1 MKNHNRNPAFFKQHQ
16 SIGVKTSTSTTSSLD
31 RIFRQARA
39 TGHLNLSDRKLNDIP
54 IEVFQIDALEADE
67 KYWEIMQLTKIDLSF
82 NNISI
87 IPNEI
92 NIIEELLI
100 LKLRDNKLNKLP
112 SELFQCIKINHLDIG
127 NNILDGELNDNI
139 GKLVDLQEI
148 YLFSNKLTSIPS
160 SFGNCILLRILQL
173 QDNKITE
180 LPDIFH
186 KFISIVSI
194 NLSNNKIASLPISF
208 SELTNIKMLELKGN
222 SISNLPNLSKLESL
236 NFLDA
241 SENKLENFPILPF
254 TLLNSDGS
262 SKMNDNMDKNKNK
275 SNLDRL
281 YLGNNRIRIIDIKS
295 LLSNLFITELQIH
308 NNSLTEIPEEI
319 GELNLLKVLDISNN
333 NLDGLPSVLG
343 FMSALQKLSLE
354 GNPIRTIRRSL
365 LSSTAALKTFLK
377 SRDVNE
383 ESGERKIL
391 KSKISSG
398 NSIDDMNI
406 EVLEGII
413 RSINIGGELN
423 LSKKSFGDEFI
434 LKYLCDNLA
443 SSHIFDS
450 SMNCISLTSLN
461 LSDNLLTMKSLDVFQ
476 FMPCLNILNLSNNS
490 LGDII
495 NPTRRIYFPQSLK
508 RLDVSKN
515 RLKSIHLEVLLSNLN
530 LQSLTCSSNLI
541 DSIPSCLND
550 HTNLNYIDFDSNKIN
565 SLSTIKW
572 LKLVKLDVIL
582 LSNNKIISILE
593 LVNTS
598 PHTIKI
604 DNNCI
609 TEIPPS
615 IGYNANLTS
624 FNIYGNPQK
633 GINFGLT
640 QKGTVAILEAL
651 KSKCKPN
658 EIITPTV
665 FYSVDSK
672 VNNNK
677 NENDNINDNYS
688 NNYDNSNRM
697 REESNNFSMKSKSN
711 QSSSHRYYAHN
722 DDSCN
727 DSDTRNSNAPQDYS
741 SVRSDNINKN
751 ALLIKE
757 QFESMKMGS
766 YGTESSRSYE
776 SPSSSIVTTSF
787 NRPPS
792 SISRHPQQR
801 DDNSGINLGISSMG
815 SSRTAQ
821 NYALAQGQAL
831 HQAQDRQRNE
841 LFITK
846 SITHP
851 SESLQSVRQL
861 KSDIE
866 VLQNEMENSMSI
878 STTKKNQLRKDIAHK
893 RASLIRLEAK

>member
-1 MKNHNRNPAFFKQHQ
+1 MKNHSKNPAFFKQQ
-16 SIGVKTSTSTTSSLD
+16 QQQQQPVKTSTSTTSSLS
-31 RIFRQARA
+31 RIFRQSRVN
-39 TGHLNLSDRKLNDIP
+39 GHLNLSDRKLNEIP
-54 IEVFQIDALEADE
+54 NEVFQIDALEEGE
-67 KYWEIMQLTKIDLSF
+67 KYWEIIPLTKIDLSF

-87 IPNEI
+87 IQSEI

-112 SELFQCIKINHLDIG
+112 LELFHCIKINHLDIG
-127 NNILDGELNDNI
+127 NNKLDGELNDNI
-139 GKLVDLQEI
+139 GKLVDLQEL

-180 LPDIFH
+180 LPEIFH
-186 KFISIVSI
+186 KFTSITSI
-194 NLSNNKIASLPISF
+194 NLSNNKISSLPLSF
-208 SELTNIKMLELKGN
+208 SELRNVKILEIKGN
-222 SISNLPNLSKLESL
+222 SLSNLPNLSKLESL

-241 SENKLENFPILPF
+241 SENKIENFPILPF

-262 SKMNDNMDKNKNK
+262 SKMNDNMDKNTSK

-281 YLGNNRIRIIDIKS
+281 YLGNNRIRIIDTES
-295 LLSNLFITELQIH
+295 LLSNIYITELQIH
-308 NNSLTEIPEEI
+308 NNSLTEIPEEV
-319 GELNLLKVLDISNN
+319 GELSQLKVLDVSNN

-354 GNPIRTIRRSL
+354 GNPIRTIRRTL
-365 LSSTAALKTFLK
+365 LGSTAALKTFLK

-383 ESGERKIL
+383 ESGERKVL

-398 NSIDDMNI
+398 NSKDDMNI

-423 LSKKSFGDEFI
+423 LSKKSFGDNFI

-450 SMNCISLTSLN
+450 SMGCISLTSLN
-461 LSDNLLTMKSLDVFQ
+461 LSDNLLTMVSFDVFEY
-476 FMPCLNILNLSNNS
+476 MPCLNNLILSSNS
-490 LGDII
+490 LGDIF
-495 NPTRRIYFPQSLK
+495 NPTRTNFFPQSLK
-508 RLDVSKN
+508 RLDISKN
-515 RLKSIHLEVLLSNLN
+515 RLKSIHLEALISNLN
-530 LQSLTCSSNLI
+530 LHSLTCSCNLI

-550 HTNLNYIDFDSNKIN
+550 HTSLNYIDFDSNKIT
-565 SLSTIKW
+565 SLSTINW
-572 LKLVKLDVIL
+572 LKLTKLDVIIV
-582 LSNNKIISILE
+582 SNNKINSILE

-598 PHTIKI
+598 PHTLKI

-609 TEIPPS
+609 TELPPS
-615 IGYNANLTS
+615 IGYNSNLTS

-633 GINFGLT
+633 GISFGLT

-658 EIITPTV
+658 EIIAPTV
-665 FYSVDSK
+665 FYSVDVN
-672 VNNNK
+672 VNNN
-677 NENDNINDNYS
+677 NDKSNKMRGGNDKYS
-688 NNYDNSNRM
+688 VQT
-697 REESNNFSMKSKSN
+697 KSN
-711 QSSSHRYYAHN
+711 QSSSNLYNNRN
-722 DDSCN
+722 DNSLN
-727 DSDTRNSNAPQDYS
+727 DSTTRNSHQDYS
-741 SVRSDNINKN
+741 FGRSDINKN
-751 ALLIKE
+751 AASMKE
-757 QFESMKMGS
+757 QFESMQMGS

-776 SPSSSIVTTSF
+776 APSTSIAKTTTF

-792 SISRHPQQR
+792 SISHPPQHR
-801 DDNSGINLGISSMG
+801 DEYSGMNLGICSLG
-815 SSRTAQ
+815 SSRTPQ

-831 HQAQDRQRNE
+831 NQAQDRQRSEQYN
-841 LFITK
+841 TK
-846 SITHP
+846 SISHP
-851 SESLQSVRQL
+851 SESTQSVRQL
-861 KSDIE
+861 KSEIE
-866 VLQNEMENSMSI
+866 SLQNEMENSMSI